1 MGCKDD
7 IFYIIEGNSRP
18 SGIVPFIA
26 NGNYADWRIVVDK
39 TSLEFFAAD
48 NKVVITD
55 LYYPTEDF
63 DIIEIFA
70 ENGQIRLGEALFT
83 ELKSIWK

>member
-1 MGCKDD
+1 
-7 IFYIIEGNSRP
+7 
-18 SGIVPFIA
+18 
-26 NGNYADWRIVVDK
+26 
-39 TSLEFFAAD
+39 
-48 NKVVITD
+48 VVITD